1 MSDRKPTPPP
11 PGGMTYREAGVDIAA
26 AEQMLAQARA
36 AVRRTHTPAVL
47 QTLSD
52 FGGLFAL
59 GSSYR
64 DPVLVAGTD
73 GVGTKLKIAFAL
85 NRHDTIGQDLVA
97 MCVDD
102 IVVQGARPLFFLD
115 YFATGKLQPE
125 TGAAVISG
133 IAAAC
138 SQVGCALIGGETA
151 ELPGFYAEGEYDLAG
166 FAVGVVERAEIID
179 GSAVQAGDVVLGLA
193 SSGLHSNGYSLAR
206 KVLLEAARL
215 GLDET
220 LPELGRTLGEELLEP
235 TRLYAADVVALLDA
249 DLRPH
254 ALSHITG
261 GGWPDNLSRVIPE
274 GLCAVCDSAS
284 VPSPAICTLI
294 QRLGQVP
301 QPEMYRT
308 FNMGVGMALIAA
320 PALVNEILSFF
331 AGRQV
336 PAYVM
341 GQIAP
346 GTERFA
352 WA

>member
-1 MSDRKPTPPP
+1 MNDTTPSPIP
-11 PGGMTYREAGVDIAA
+11 AGGMTYQQAGVDIAA
-26 AEQMLAQARA
+26 AESMLAQARA
-36 AVRRTHTPAVL
+36 AVKRTHTPAVL

-73 GVGTKLKIAFAL
+73 GVGTKLKIAFAM

-102 IVVQGARPLFFLD
+102 VVVQGARPLFFLD
-115 YFATGKLQPE
+115 YFATSQLQPAV
-125 TGAAVISG
+125 GAAVIGG

-138 SQVGCALIGGETA
+138 EQVGCALIGGETA

-166 FAVGVVERAEIID
+166 FAVGVVERDQIID

-206 KVLLEAARL
+206 KVLLEVGEL
-215 GLDET
+215 SLNQSM
-220 LPELGRTLGEELLEP
+220 PELGQTVGEALLTP
-235 TRLYAADVVALLDA
+235 TRLYAADLMALLDSG
-249 DLRPH
+249 LRPH

-261 GGWPDNLSRVIPE
+261 GGWPDNLSRVIPP
-274 GLCAVCDSAS
+274 GLCALCDSGT
-284 VPSPAICTLI
+284 VPPPPLCTLI

-301 QPEMYRT
+301 TAEMYRT
-308 FNMGVGMALIAA
+308 FNMGMGMALVVA
-320 PALVNEILSFF
+320 PAQVDAVQAFM
-331 AGRQV
+331 ADRQLPV
-336 PAYVM
+336 YQI
-341 GQIAP
+341 GQIVSGDQP
-346 GTERFA
+346 FA